1 MITPSISPQAVV
13 RLRSPKVLDAFA
25 GPGGWDVGA
34 SIIGMDNDEILGIEI
49 DENAAAAATAAGFR
63 RVVADIATINPADYP
78 EVTGFIC
85 STPCP
90 TFSTSGRRQ
99 GIEEIQIVLDAI
111 THAGFEGCDCAW
123 DVIAEELDAASDPRT
138 ALAAQTI
145 RFALGLP
152 NLRWL
157 AFEQVANPATIY
169 LFEDIA
175 AELMA
180 CEWEGVNVF
189 TLDAANLGLPMR
201 RTRVFL
207 VANLYEPTGRAGS
220 APQCV
225 RLPQRSM
232 AGVLGW
238 PEDEQIRTRGNRRPT
253 GGNLFRAN
261 GSGWCLTEKARS
273 WTRESN
279 GERLTAAE
287 AGYLQGFPR
296 DYPWTG
302 SRTRQF
308 HQLADVVAPPAAA
321 AVLGTATNRPW
332 KAQVERYLADLYGD
346 GDRGLSPQA
355 STLDTARTITTTR
368 SDDITMESA
377 AS

>member
-1 MITPSISPQAVV
+1 MTIPTIGSWTVGAPA
-13 RLRSPKVLDAFA
+13 PKVLDAFA

-34 SIIGMDNDEILGIEI
+34 AIIGMDNNEILGIEI
-49 DENAAAAATAAGFR
+49 DEHAAAAATAAGFR
-63 RVVADIATINPADYP
+63 RMVADIATINPADYP
-78 EVTGFIC
+78 GVTGFIC

-90 TFSTSGRRQ
+90 TFSSSGRRQ
-99 GIEEIQIVLDAI
+99 GIAEIQIVLDAI

-123 DVIAEELDAASDPRT
+123 EEIADELDAASDPRT

-152 NLRWL
+152 NLQWL

-175 AELMA
+175 AELME
-180 CEWEGVNVF
+180 EWEGVNVF

-207 VANLYEPTGRAGS
+207 VANRYEPTGRAGS

-238 PEDEQIRTRGNRRPT
+238 PEGEQIRTRGNRRPT
-253 GGNLFRAN
+253 GGNLFSAD
-261 GSGWCLTEKARS
+261 GIGWCLTEKARS

-296 DYPWTG
+296 HYPWTG

-308 HQLADVVAPPAAA
+308 HQLADVVTPPAAA

-332 KAQVERYLADLYGD
+332 KAHVERYLADLYGD
-346 GDRGLSPQA
+346 GDREQPPRADISDVARITATTGSVIAEAVA
-355 STLDTARTITTTR
+355 S
-368 SDDITMESA
+368 
-377 AS
+377 